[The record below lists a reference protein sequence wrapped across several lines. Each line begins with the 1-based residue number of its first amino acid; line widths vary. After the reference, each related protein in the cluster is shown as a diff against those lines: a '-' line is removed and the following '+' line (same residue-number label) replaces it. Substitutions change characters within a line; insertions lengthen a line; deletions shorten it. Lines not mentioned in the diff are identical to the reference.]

1 MKVRHVRAIAVFVI
15 VFVALTGA
23 RRGGGGC
30 DDDHD
35 SSGSGSGH
43 GSSGGVGG
51 GDGGGSASAAPSPSS
66 TTTYGEQD
74 VTIDACELTPEADY
88 LGKARLTY
96 RVTNG
101 NTDQT
106 ASYKITFAV
115 LRTSDKQVLT
125 IPTLSIDSLAPGK
138 TQAGTITEAATT
150 ADDDMR
156 TLDAHCIVS
165 RVDKTGF

>member
-1 MKVRHVRAIAVFVI
+1 MRAIAVFVI

-30 DDDHD
+30 EDD
-35 SSGSGSGH
+35 SSGSGSSH
-43 GSSGGVGG
+43 GSSGGGSGDV
-51 GDGGGSASAAPSPSS
+51 DGGAGGSSSAAPSPSS

-88 LGKARLTY
+88 LGKARLKY

-101 NTDQT
+101 NTDQS

-125 IPTLSIDSLAPGK
+125 LPTLSIDNLAPGK

-165 RVDKTGF
+165 RVDKTDF

>member
-1 MKVRHVRAIAVFVI
+1 MKLRHARAIAVFVI

-30 DDDHD
+30 DDD
-35 SSGSGSGH
+35 SSHAGSSH
-43 GSSGGVGG
+43 GSSGGGSGG
-51 GDGGGSASAAPSPSS
+51 QDVDSSAPATPSPSS

-74 VTIDACELTPEADY
+74 VTVDGCELTPEADY
-88 LGKARLTY
+88 LGRARLTY

-101 NTDQT
+101 NTDQ
-106 ASYKITFAV
+106 AAGYEITFAV

-125 IPTLSIDSLAPGK
+125 LPTLSIANLAPGK
-138 TQAGTITEAATT
+138 SQSGTITEAAAT

-165 RVDKTGF
+165 RVTKTNL